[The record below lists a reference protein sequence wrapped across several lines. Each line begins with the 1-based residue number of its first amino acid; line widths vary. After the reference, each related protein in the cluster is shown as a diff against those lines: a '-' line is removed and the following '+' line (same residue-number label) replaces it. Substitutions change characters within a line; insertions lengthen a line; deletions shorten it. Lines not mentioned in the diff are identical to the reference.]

1 MRVLLFGIDG
11 LTFRVLN
18 PLMERGLLPNF
29 QRLRDKG
36 VEAVLK
42 STTPPMTPPAWMSI
56 STGLSP
62 AKHGVYD
69 FWEYE
74 QTEDGPQARVMT
86 HRKGGKA
93 IWNILSEWGKQV
105 VVANVPMTFPPEPI
119 NGIMLSGYMA
129 PDMKAHVTY
138 PASFKEELLQ
148 AVPDYQIE
156 LKPAIAAGQLG
167 DLLTENLEVTR
178 GRIAMFRLLL
188 SKPWDF
194 CFITFVGADRIQ
206 HMCWDE
212 IMALHPKAVEYYQM
226 VDEAL
231 GMALDAL
238 NAEDMLM
245 VVSDHGFRGV
255 HRKFYIHEYLYRQ
268 GLLQLRGRGSRQ
280 RAKLLGF
287 ARGLILATRS
297 QRLARLV
304 RKQMHRSGIIAVETE
319 PNASRLP
326 DLDWANTPAWIPSHS
341 GSIAGYADIFF
352 DESMTEENIDE
363 LARSLQEI
371 RDPDTGQPLVIEM
384 HREDVFG
391 RGPFSPSERH
401 LILLSN
407 ENTMLLTDLG
417 RKALWETGDI
427 SSGIHH
433 PDGILY
439 LYGAGVKAGVT
450 IASQH
455 VYDVVPTILSRMG
468 LPLPDDLDGKIME
481 EAFEQVP
488 STDTG
493 TGGNSLARR
502 KLKKLASQTT

>member
-1 MRVLLFGIDG
+1 MRVLLFGVDG
-11 LTFRVLN
+11 LTFRVLD
-18 PLMERGLLPNF
+18 PLMERGLLTNF
-29 QRLRDKG
+29 QRVRDRG
-36 VEAVLK
+36 VQGVLK

-56 STGLSP
+56 STGLLP

-74 QTEDGPQARVMT
+74 QTEHGPRAQVLT

-105 VVANVPMTFPPEPI
+105 LVANVPMTYPPEPV

-138 PASFKEELLQ
+138 PASFKEELRQ

-156 LKPAIAAGQLG
+156 LNPAISAGQVG
-167 DLLTENLEVTR
+167 DLLSENLKVTR

-206 HMCWDE
+206 HLHWDE
-212 IMALHPKAVEYYQM
+212 IMAFHPKAVEYYQM

-238 NAEDMLM
+238 HAEDMLM
-245 VVSDHGFRGV
+245 IVSDHGFRGV
-255 HRKFYIHEYLYRQ
+255 RRKFYIHEYLYRQ
-268 GLLQLRGRGSRQ
+268 GLLRLRRRGTRQ

-287 ARGLILATRS
+287 ARELVLATRS
-297 QRLARLV
+297 QRLARVV
-304 RKQMHRSGIIAVETE
+304 RRQMHRSGIIAVETE

-326 DLDWANTPAWIPSHS
+326 DLDWANTHAWIPSSS
-341 GSIAGYADIFF
+341 GGIAGYADIFF

-363 LARSLQEI
+363 LATSLQEI
-371 RDPDTGQPLVIEM
+371 RDPETEQPLVIEM

-391 RGPFSPSERH
+391 TGPFAPPERH

-407 ENTMLLTDLG
+407 ENIMLLPQFGLQT
-417 RKALWETGDI
+417 LWEGGDI

-439 LYGAGVKAGVT
+439 LYGSQVKRGIT
-450 IASQH
+450 IAPTH
-455 VYDVVPTILSRMG
+455 VCDVVPTILSCMG
-468 LPLPDDLDGKIME
+468 IPLPSELDGKIME
-481 EAFEQVP
+481 EAFEQAL
-488 STDTG
+488 STG
-493 TGGNSLARR
+493 THAEDDSLVKR
-502 KLKKLASQTT
+502 KLRKLALQ